1 MQSLASNCHSEV
13 QGPES
18 NRGFEQT
25 RGTETSKYPEERT
38 STETPLVVASER
50 GPGQWCIK
58 DKSNRKE
65 SRASVGDSPV
75 DVKYDASSSR
85 AGHVKPCLNMGG
97 PPSKPKYSS
106 VTDSEQ
112 VP

>member
-1 MQSLASNCHSEV
+1 MGKPTRKGISKE
-13 QGPES
+13 
-18 NRGFEQT
+18 RRT

-50 GPGQWCIK
+50 GPGQCLY
-58 DKSNRKE
+58 SMNRNCLERQALRVTAPYGYFWMKAM
-65 SRASVGDSPV
+65 S
-75 DVKYDASSSR
+75 K
-85 AGHVKPCLNMGG
+85 AGHVKSCLNVGG

-106 VTDSEQ
+106 TTDSEP

>member
-1 MQSLASNCHSEV
+1 MGEPTVRNGAVSMREFIAYGGH
-13 QGPES
+13 
-18 NRGFEQT
+18 T

-50 GPGQWCIK
+50 GPGQWCIRS
-58 DKSNRKE
+58 KSNRME
-65 SRASVGDSPV
+65 SRTSVGDSPV
-75 DVKYDASSSR
+75 DVNHDASSSR

>member
-1 MQSLASNCHSEV
+1 MGKPTP
-13 QGPES
+13 QGVPE
-18 NRGFEQT
+18 RERT

-50 GPGQWCIK
+50 GPGQCLI
-58 DKSNRKE
+58 SMNRNSLE
-65 SRASVGDSPV
+65 RLALMGDSPV
-75 DVKYDASSSR
+75 RVERYQDLSK
-85 AGHVKPCLNMGG
+85 AGHVKSCLNMGG

-106 VTDSEQ
+106 ATDSEQ

>member
-1 MQSLASNCHSEV
+1 MKV
-13 QGPES
+13 FVPEYIGEQ
-18 NRGFEQT
+18 RQT

-50 GPGQWCIK
+50 GLGQCLNETNW
-58 DKSNRKE
+58 NLLE
-65 SRASVGDSPV
+65 SWAIAGDSPV
-75 DVKYDASSSR
+75 QVKPDEDTSK
-85 AGHVKPCLNMGG
+85 AGHVKSCLNMGG

-106 VTDSEQ
+106 VTDSEP